1 MIYLGNLHKH
11 ERVIMAVKQ
20 NNSSKKLGVPVLKEE
35 TLVFLSSEEIKE
47 SEDLTGKKR
56 SKAVD
61 TIEELAE
68 LREKVRFMSKEI
80 EELKVILK
88 YLEFQLNMK
97 KSV

>member
-1 MIYLGNLHKH
+1 MT
-11 ERVIMAVKQ
+11 VKQ

-47 SEDLTGKKR
+47 SEDLTAKKR

>member
-1 MIYLGNLHKH
+1 MT
-11 ERVIMAVKQ
+11 VKQ